1 MQTTIPGIQA
11 IKDKRFLVTGGA
23 GFIGS
28 HLVSYLL
35 LNGAQQVT
43 VLDNLSTGSL
53 DNIKEFES
61 NPAFNFILGDITHY
75 ETCFNACHA
84 IDGVF
89 HNAALGSV
97 SRSMLNPMATNQAN
111 VSGFVNVLFAA
122 KNQNVKR
129 IVYASSSSVYGD
141 DKSTEKQEHIT
152 GNLLSPYAVSKK
164 TDELY
169 ADVFARSYGME
180 IIGLRYFN
188 VYGPKQ
194 NPNGQ
199 YAAVIPIFISHL
211 LKGTVPSIFGDGT
224 TSRDFTY
231 INNVVY
237 ANVLAFS
244 TTNTNAVNTVYNVAY
259 GASTSLNQLFELVK
273 TNLQS
278 ALVPDYKPERKGDIK
293 NSLANINKAKQ
304 LLGYEP
310 LVNLEQG
317 MALTIDW
324 YKNNKW
330 SFL

>member
-244 TTNTNAVNTVYNVAY
+244 TANTNAVNTVYNVAY

-278 ALVPDYKPERKGDIK
+278 ALVPEYKPERKGDIK

-304 LLGYEP
+304 LLGYKP
-310 LVNLEQG
+310 LVNLELG
-317 MALTIDW
+317 MVLTIDW
-324 YKNNKW
+324 YKVNI
-330 SFL
+330 

>member
-84 IDGVF
+84 IDGIF

-129 IVYASSSSVYGD
+129 VVYASSSSVYGD
-141 DKSTEKQEHIT
+141 DTSTEKQEHIT
-152 GNLLSPYAVSKK
+152 GNSLSPYAVSKK

-211 LKGTVPSIFGDGT
+211 LKGTVPSIFGDGA

-324 YKNNKW
+324 YKNNK
-330 SFL
+330 